1 MRKLLLVV
9 SVLALALSPAMSQAA
24 SPLPTSKPMASTM
37 MAGTPSAKAQI
48 ASVNSAHAKALK
60 GPAYTAA
67 ILAKDNATVQKLLVA
82 AGAPADMAVKI
93 VDKRPG
99 GTGPAA
105 RAKIKVTISCCP
117 LTITI
122 EIR

>member
-9 SVLALALSPAMSQAA
+9 SVLGLALSPAISQAA
-24 SPLPTSKPMASTM
+24 SPPPTSKPMVSMA
-37 MAGTPSAKAQI
+37 MAGTPSAKVQI
-48 ASVNSAHAKALK
+48 AAVKSAHSKALK
-60 GPAYTAA
+60 GKAYTAA
-67 ILAKDNATVQKLLVA
+67 ILAKDNATVQRLLIA
-82 AGAPADMAVKI
+82 AGAPADVAVKI

-105 RAKIKVTISCCP
+105 RAKIKVTVSCCP